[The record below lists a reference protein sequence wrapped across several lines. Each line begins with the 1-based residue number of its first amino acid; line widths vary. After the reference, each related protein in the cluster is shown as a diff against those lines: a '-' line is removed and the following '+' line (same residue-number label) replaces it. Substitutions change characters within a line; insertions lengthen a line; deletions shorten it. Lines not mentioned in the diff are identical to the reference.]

1 MDLGV
6 RVLQFRYI
14 GVQHQLRGKDMTLTL
29 LTLSGISLGLTAVYV
44 LTAKS
49 KEAVLAGENTA
60 VGLADPSADTLA
72 TGHRSEPVVQND
84 WQLTTVGAL
93 SEAEEML
100 DMLEY
105 QGYSERELVVLGNS
119 CFAVRWR

>member
-1 MDLGV
+1 
-6 RVLQFRYI
+6 
-14 GVQHQLRGKDMTLTL
+14 MTLTL
-29 LTLSGISLGLTAVYV
+29 LTLTGISFGLTAVYV

-49 KEAVLAGENTA
+49 KEAVLAGENTV
-60 VGLADPSADTLA
+60 VGLSDPAADTLA
-72 TGHRSEPVVQND
+72 TGRHSESITRTD

-93 SEAEEML
+93 SEAEELL
-100 DMLEY
+100 DVLEC